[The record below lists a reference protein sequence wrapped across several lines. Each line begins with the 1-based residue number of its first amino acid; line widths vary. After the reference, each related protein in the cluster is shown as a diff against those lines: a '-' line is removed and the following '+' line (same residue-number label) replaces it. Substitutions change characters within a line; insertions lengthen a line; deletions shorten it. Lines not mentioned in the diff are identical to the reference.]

1 MSITTKIAATIAV
14 ALTLAGCTDPA
25 GNPNRSA
32 NGALI
37 GGATG
42 ALLGNAIGGDDR
54 SAIIGAGAG
63 AIIGGMV
70 GNDLDRQAAELN
82 QQLAGS
88 GATVNNTGNDLRVIL
103 PGGVTFSTG
112 SSTVYPAFLPSLRN
126 VSASLQ
132 KYPNSTVQVVGH
144 TDNVGTAAFN
154 QQLSEDRA
162 RAVANVLI
170 SNGTPANRIA
180 FLGRGFNQPV
190 ASNDTE
196 AGRAQNRRVEII
208 ITPTR

>member
-1 MSITTKIAATIAV
+1 MRVFIIPGTIL
-14 ALTLAGCTDPA
+14 ALGLALSACTDMA
-25 GNPNRSA
+25 GNPNRA
-32 NGALI
+32 GTGVLV

-42 ALLGNAIGGDDR
+42 AIVGNAIGDERG
-54 SAIIGAGAG
+54 AIVGGALGAMAGA
-63 AIIGGMV
+63 AI

-82 QQLAGS
+82 QSLAGS
-88 GATVNNTGNDLRVIL
+88 GATVNNTGNDLRVVL
-103 PGGVTFSTG
+103 PDNITFATG
-112 SSTVYPAFLPSLRN
+112 SSTVYSSFMPSLRS
-126 VSASLQ
+126 VSESLR
-132 KYPNSTVQVVGH
+132 KYPHSTVQVVGH

-180 FLGRGFNQPV
+180 WLGRGLNQPI
-190 ASNDTE
+190 ASNATE

-208 ITPTR
+208 ITPTN